1 MLYLIRQKP
10 LTAKLLNIEM
20 RFIKMFSVCI
30 VTLNL
35 QLEKIKKPA

>member
-10 LTAKLLNIEM
+10 LIVKLLNIEM
-20 RFIKMFSVCI
+20 QFVKMLNVCI

-35 QLEKIKKPA
+35 QLEKTKKPA